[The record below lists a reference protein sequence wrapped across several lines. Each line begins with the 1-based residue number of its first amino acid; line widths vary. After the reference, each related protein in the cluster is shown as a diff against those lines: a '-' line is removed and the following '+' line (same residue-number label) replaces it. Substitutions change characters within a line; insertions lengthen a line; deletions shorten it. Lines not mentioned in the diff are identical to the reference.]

1 MGFQWG
7 FPSILREIIGKITG
21 PKKSKK
27 PLATSMLKPLYDI
40 IPYTHIYIYINYI
53 LHAHTYTHTY
63 IYTHTFKLM
72 YIYIYYNIMYTTFTS
87 TDIWQYA
94 M

>member
-40 IPYTHIYIYINYI
+40 IPYTHTYIYKLYLTCTHIHTHTHIYI
-53 LHAHTYTHTY
+53 Y

-72 YIYIYYNIMYTTFTS
+72 YIYIYI
-87 TDIWQYA
+87 II
-94 M
+94 